1 MSVEPS
7 RHMPKRALI
16 VDDSR
21 SARVILGRMLEGYGL
36 LVDSSESAEQGLEY
50 LRHHRP
56 DVIFMDHLMPGMDG
70 FQAVQAI
77 KGNPQ
82 TATIPVVMYTSQE
95 GELYLSQARALGA
108 VGVLPKTIKQADV
121 SKVLYQLRLLPDR
134 RESRGAANDDVAPS
148 VEIEAPRRPSVG
160 ELETAIR
167 SAVAPL
173 LHEHASELRRFV
185 LASLESFARRLASE
199 HKHAAPSNDVTI
211 IEPAEPKPPVRSSAR
226 SSLLLAAIAAL
237 AVLSTLVLGVL
248 YAQSVKVRRAALQ
261 ANAKLSV
268 IVQEQQAQIGVLRS
282 DADRRSALAT
292 VAAVQ
297 PSAGS
302 IRPELVPYGEV
313 PLAGARLER
322 LRALIT
328 DLRERGFVGKIKV
341 ATYSGEF
348 CLTGNGFEGYSLA
361 ADDLPFN
368 RCDVVGNPF
377 DDGMSA
383 AQRQSL
389 AFANLLSSMR
399 SDSHD
404 SLVIEIQHLGR
415 QPAVPY
421 PDANQDKL
429 TAGDWNKVAVLNNRV
444 EFTAESSEH
453 VEE

>member
-1 MSVEPS
+1 
-7 RHMPKRALI
+7 MPKRALI

>member
-1 MSVEPS
+1 
-7 RHMPKRALI
+7 
-16 VDDSR
+16 
-21 SARVILGRMLEGYGL
+21 
-36 LVDSSESAEQGLEY
+36 
-50 LRHHRP
+50 
-56 DVIFMDHLMPGMDG
+56 
-70 FQAVQAI
+70 
-77 KGNPQ
+77 
-82 TATIPVVMYTSQE
+82 
-95 GELYLSQARALGA
+95 
-108 VGVLPKTIKQADV
+108 
-121 SKVLYQLRLLPDR
+121 
-134 RESRGAANDDVAPS
+134 
-148 VEIEAPRRPSVG
+148 
-160 ELETAIR
+160 
-167 SAVAPL
+167 
-173 LHEHASELRRFV
+173 
-185 LASLESFARRLASE
+185 
-199 HKHAAPSNDVTI
+199 
-211 IEPAEPKPPVRSSAR
+211 EPKPPVRSSAR

-453 VEE
+453 VEK

>member
-1 MSVEPS
+1 
-7 RHMPKRALI
+7 MPKRALI

-134 RESRGAANDDVAPS
+134 RESRGAANDDVAPTI
-148 VEIEAPRRPSVG
+148 EIEAPRRPSVG

-199 HKHAAPSNDVTI
+199 HKHAAPSNEVTI
-211 IEPAEPKPPVRSSAR
+211 IEPAAPKPPARSSAR
-226 SSLLLAAIAAL
+226 SSLLLAAIATL

-248 YAQSVKVRRAALQ
+248 YAQSVRAARAALQ

-292 VAAVQ
+292 AAAVQ